1 MRLINPKIYVIDDD
15 QLYMQMLT
23 KSLTNNSYNRVIGFK
38 SVTEGFKK
46 IDSPDIIFIDYHL
59 ADLNGLSAA
68 KILKQ
73 SWKKAKI
80 VLISNEFSLN
90 KIRNPKKY
98 GIDLLSP
105 KSSDFNQYAL
115 QIKQLQFKKISSIV
129 LKGAFISLFLVAVY
143 FFGTLE
149 KLLNNY

>member
-23 KSLTNNSYNRVIGFK
+23 KSLTNNSYSRVIGFN
-38 SVTEGFKK
+38 SVTESFSK
-46 IDSPDIIFIDYHL
+46 IDAPDIIFLDYHL
-59 ADLNGLSAA
+59 RDLNGLSSA

-73 SWKKAKI
+73 TWKKTKI

-98 GIDLLSP
+98 GIDLLCA
-105 KSSDFNQYAL
+105 KSSDFDQFMA
-115 QIKQLQFKKISSIV
+115 QIKQLQFKHIVSIF
-129 LKGAFISLFLVAVY
+129 LKSTLISLSLITLYFLA
-143 FFGTLE
+143 TLE
-149 KLLNNY
+149 K